1 MTETRELEDARETNR
16 RLNRRLGEIEG
27 PWAARI
33 SEAQEATRYA
43 QEAAR
48 KGQESASYW
57 IGAWQSQNKRMDE
70 ERAFLMST
78 LRTGQGIAFWLLLL
92 VMVETGV
99 IAWLWH

>member
-1 MTETRELEDARETNR
+1 MSDALDEARDTNQ

-33 SEAQEATRYA
+33 SEAQTAVTFA

-48 KGQESASYW
+48 KGQESATYW
-57 IGAWQSQNKRMDE
+57 IGAWQSQNRRMDE
-70 ERAFLMST
+70 ERAFLMKA

-92 VMVETGV
+92 SMAEGGF
-99 IAWLWH
+99 IGWLLYR

>member
-1 MTETRELEDARETNR
+1 MSETLEESRETNR

-27 PWAARI
+27 PWAAKI
-33 SEAQEATRYA
+33 SEAQTTVQHA

-70 ERAFLMST
+70 EREFLMNT
-78 LRTGQGIAFWLLLL
+78 LRTGQGIAFWLALA
-92 VMVETGV
+92 VMVEAGV
-99 IAWLWH
+99 IIWLVSRT